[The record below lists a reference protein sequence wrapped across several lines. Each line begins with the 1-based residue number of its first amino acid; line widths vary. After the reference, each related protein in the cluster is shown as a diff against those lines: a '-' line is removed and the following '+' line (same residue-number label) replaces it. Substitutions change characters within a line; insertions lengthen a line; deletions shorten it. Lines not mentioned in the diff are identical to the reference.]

1 MDVKIN
7 LILSLLIFCIFAN
20 SNSLPQRS
28 QISSNPEILT
38 KVQGLI
44 NQVRNLHNNVNKV
57 KCQNAGRKLNAL
69 GSKAYDVFLCFG
81 DLFLTYFFIKI
92 NKFVH
97 FWIFLCL
104 FQGCRS
110 LLDTRIVNSI
120 IVSRIFFQS
129 TLYECLF
136 LRLLNYEWNSNAWN
150 IINYWLYIK
159 FGKPV
164 LQCFRKT

>member
-81 DLFLTYFFIKI
+81 DLFPRLNISFPHLLFYQ
-92 NKFVH
+92 NKQ
-97 FWIFLCL
+97 ICP
-104 FQGCRS
+104 
-110 LLDTRIVNSI
+110 
-120 IVSRIFFQS
+120 
-129 TLYECLF
+129 
-136 LRLLNYEWNSNAWN
+136 LLN
-150 IINYWLYIK
+150 I
-159 FGKPV
+159 FMPV
-164 LQCFRKT
+164 PGM